1 MIFIIPNGKRVEVE
15 DKKVKEIVTTR
26 LSPIFYWQYLKSISE
41 EDVLAFFDKKADF
54 ETVKKICWYILFH
67 AENLVFSGY
76 LLTLGNEGAE
86 RAENYLEYN
95 RPLLEELRKLYN
107 EVKEDNCYE
116 IADKMI
122 SECLRFGIDPF

>member
-1 MIFIIPNGKRVEVE
+1 MIFIIPNGKRVEVK
-15 DKKVKEIVTTR
+15 DRKVKEIVTTR
-26 LSPIFYWQYLKSISE
+26 LSPIFYWQYLKSISKE
-41 EDVLAFFDKKADF
+41 GVLAFFDKKADY
-54 ETVKKICWYILFH
+54 ETVKKICWYVLFY

-86 RAENYLEYN
+86 RAENYLEFN
-95 RPLLEELRKLYN
+95 KPLLEELRKLYK

-122 SECLRFGIDPF
+122 SECLRYGIDPF